1 MAKPTEWTS
10 TKDKVWTLGGNDVNV
25 DSDCN
30 KRNILVWDF
39 TGRGNCAIMK
49 YIHNW
54 PSESVGSTSL
64 DSNILG
70 LKICRQVKKKNI
82 HRRFQKA
89 DFKEFAHWQLVTSHL
104 HCIRYYKLSRD
115 EE

>member
-30 KRNILVWDF
+30 KCNILVWDF

-70 LKICRQVKKKNI
+70 LKICRQVKKKKNTQKVPKS
-82 HRRFQKA
+82 RFQRICPLA
-89 DFKEFAHWQLVTSHL
+89 TSYITFTL
-104 HCIRYYKLSRD
+104 YKVL
-115 EE
+115 